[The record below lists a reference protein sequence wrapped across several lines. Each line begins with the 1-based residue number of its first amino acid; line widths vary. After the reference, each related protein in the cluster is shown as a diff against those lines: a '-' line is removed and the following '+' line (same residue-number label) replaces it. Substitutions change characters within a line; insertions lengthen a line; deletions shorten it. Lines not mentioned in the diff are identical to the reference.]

1 MKKYIEIPNEVLER
15 LQTGKAIEGT
25 IKMDLMTRSIRF
37 NAYNRKSKEAGYE
50 KHADVTL
57 YESASGWLK
66 QSVKKNKIFV
76 SVNRSIGN
84 VYSASELLRQAD
96 ELTDYLRHLV
106 TKEDN
111 TKNLVQ

>member
-76 SVNRSIGN
+76 SVNRSMGN
-84 VYSASELLRQAD
+84 VRSASELMLQAK
-96 ELTDYLRHLV
+96 ELTDCLRHMMMTVEISEEEML
-106 TKEDN
+106 
-111 TKNLVQ
+111 